1 MSSEPLLQVENIDVH
16 YGSLQVVWS
25 VSLEVNKGE
34 IVAIAGANGAGK
46 STLLKTISGVIHPTN
61 GCIKFAGTDI
71 TNLNPYDIVSLGIS
85 QVPEGRKLFP
95 EMTVSQNLV
104 IGSYSRH
111 ARPLRE
117 KNLARIYELFPAL
130 AERKNQLAKTMS
142 GGEQQMVAIGRGL
155 MADPKMMIID
165 EMSLGLSPLIVTDLF
180 KALHEIR
187 DRGIT
192 ILLVEQNVWQTLH
205 EANRAYLIE
214 TGRIVLSGNAS
225 ELVAEEDIRNAYF
238 GSE

>member
-1 MSSEPLLQVENIDVH
+1 MSTEPLLQVNNIDVH
-16 YGSLQVVWS
+16 YSSLQVLWN
-25 VSLEVNKGE
+25 VSLEVFEGE

-46 STLLKTISGVIHPTN
+46 STVMKSISGVIHPSN
-61 GCIKFAGTDI
+61 GTIKFAGTDI
-71 TNLNPYDIVSLGIS
+71 TTLNPYNIVALGIS

-104 IGSYSRH
+104 IGSYSRS
-111 ARPLRE
+111 ARAPRD
-117 KNLARIYELFPAL
+117 KNLARVYELFPVL
-130 AERKNQLAKTMS
+130 AERKNQLAKTLS

-155 MADPKMMIID
+155 MANPRMMIID
-165 EMSLGLSPLIVTDLF
+165 ELSLGLSPLIVADLF
-180 KALHEIR
+180 KALHVIR

-214 TGRIVLSGNAS
+214 SGRIVLSGKAS
-225 ELVAEEDIRNAYF
+225 ELVKEEEIRDAYF
-238 GSE
+238 GAD